1 MALAVVTVMI
11 DSAHQLIKNLD
22 KLHTTKLGRDRIRH
36 NLSLINGD
44 IIDYCKKKIL
54 NLQAIIKRKG
64 KNWYVKIAAITI
76 TIHDK

>member
-1 MALAVVTVMI
+1 M
-11 DSAHQLIKNLD
+11 D

-36 NLSLINGD
+36 NLSLINGE

-76 TIHDK
+76 NIHDK